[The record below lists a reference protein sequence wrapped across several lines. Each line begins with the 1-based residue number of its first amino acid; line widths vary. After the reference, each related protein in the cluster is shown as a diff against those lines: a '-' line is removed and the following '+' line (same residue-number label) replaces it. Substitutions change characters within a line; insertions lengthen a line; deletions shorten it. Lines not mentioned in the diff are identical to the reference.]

1 MCNFCIQ
8 ISAHVGFSRIRLRL
22 TLSLTAQVFFN
33 VKSLSKLF
41 LFWKG
46 GEISHNDSHPST
58 NEKGKSWLT
67 SSPCKK
73 KGKVVVKDDYMKVG
87 WKERAR
93 QMYIS
98 PIVIYLSCIVIRS
111 PPKPDVLHVPVTVQY
126 YQVSQHWQLPFG
138 ESRKG
143 KVVVFG
149 PQRGLTCRTWS
160 QTQRQS
166 DQRGICSRV
175 GPEIKQL

>member
-1 MCNFCIQ
+1 MWSLCRNFFFFGRGGGGKFHTTIPTPP
-8 ISAHVGFSRIRLRL
+8 L
-22 TLSLTAQVFFN
+22 TKREN
-33 VKSLSKLF
+33 HD
-41 LFWKG
+41 W
-46 GEISHNDSHPST
+46 HPPRAK
-58 NEKGKSWLT
+58 KGKSGCKGRLYESGMKRT
-67 SSPCKK
+67 SATN
-73 KGKVVVKDDYMKVG
+73 VD
-87 WKERAR
+87 
-93 QMYIS
+93 IT
-98 PIVIYLSCIVIRS
+98 YLSCIVIRS
-111 PPKPDVLHVPVTVQY
+111 CPKPDVLQVPVTVQY